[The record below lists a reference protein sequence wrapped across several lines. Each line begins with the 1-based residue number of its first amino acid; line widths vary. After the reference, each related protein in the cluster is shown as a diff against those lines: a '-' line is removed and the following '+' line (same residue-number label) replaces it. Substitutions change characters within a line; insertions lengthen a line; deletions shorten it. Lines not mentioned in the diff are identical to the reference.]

1 MKGYAKR
8 YLIYGDVKNN
18 LSRIQYRVKIHLII
32 KVRHLEKV
40 LNSIEG
46 TMVYTV
52 AILSFKVFQN
62 MKHNDSGQRRRGV
75 GVVMAEGRRK
85 D

>member
-1 MKGYAKR
+1 MKGYVKR
-8 YLIYGDVKNN
+8 YLICVTVKNN

-32 KVRHLEKV
+32 KVKHLEKV

-52 AILSFKVFQN
+52 AILTLKVF
-62 MKHNDSGQRRRGV
+62 
-75 GVVMAEGRRK
+75 
-85 D
+85 